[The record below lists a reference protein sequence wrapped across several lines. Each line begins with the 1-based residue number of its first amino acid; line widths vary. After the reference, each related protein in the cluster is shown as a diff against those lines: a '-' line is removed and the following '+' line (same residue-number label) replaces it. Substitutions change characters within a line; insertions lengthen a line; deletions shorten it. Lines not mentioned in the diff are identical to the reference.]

1 MDRVIFLNSSGGIVT
16 YPGQIRSGVYIPS
29 YNIAPYIEPVA
40 LPVVSVDS
48 AALYGDRP
56 ENLATLTHSRGAALT
71 FFVDSVA
78 GGSDSSGNGSY
89 DHPWRSLNTASAF
102 LACAG
107 CTLNAAAKYVQLK
120 IKGTVDYLS
129 GTWGGN
135 IWAWLRP
142 KLILTGWGGRCDL
155 GGSAGFSAGYFFN
168 VRVSAYH
175 SLSGG
180 VFSNCEV
187 LRAGS
192 SGIAVDCALP
202 DYADVSVAYNC
213 SGSGATSARILYGGR
228 YVGGA
233 SATCAYGATVSRV
246 VTSTYI
252 NYNTA
257 LFVGSGAVSMTVSAV
272 GSATAGHANAE
283 GIRASSGAYLAGC
296 DVTASAW
303 AYHEFVNGETF
314 AWAGGIVGSAIV
326 SGGRVVASAY
336 ASGVNSTGASAVA
349 EAVGLG
355 SGTTATGATVIIDAT
370 AAAHITRP
378 NGQETEVER
387 TSDLGLSCVLSTVR
401 YYSGGVV
408 TSTYTASSGGLCR

>member
-16 YPGQIRSGVYIPS
+16 YPGQIRSGVYIPA

-40 LPVVSVDS
+40 FPVVSVDP

-56 ENLATLTHSRGAALT
+56 EHLATLTHSRGAALT

-78 GGSDSSGNGSY
+78 GGGDTSGNGSY

-102 LACAG
+102 LQCAG
-107 CTLNAAAKYVQLK
+107 CVLNAAAKYVQIK
-120 IKGTVDYLS
+120 VKGTVDYLS
-129 GTWGGN
+129 GTWGWN
-135 IWAWLRP
+135 IYSWLRP
-142 KLILTGWGGRCDL
+142 KLILTGWDGRCDL
-155 GGSAGFSAGYFFN
+155 GAGHFYVGNFFN
-168 VRVSAYH
+168 VRVSAGAG
-175 SLSGG
+175 LTGG

-192 SGIAVDCALP
+192 SGVALDCALP
-202 DYADVSVAYNC
+202 DDYADVSVAYNC

-233 SATCAYGATVSRV
+233 SATYAYGATVSRV

-296 DVTASAW
+296 DVTATAW
-303 AYHEFVNGETF
+303 ASGEPDNGPVV
-314 AWAGGIVGSAIV
+314 AYAVGSAGGAIV

-387 TSDLGLSCVLSTVR
+387 TSNLGLNCVLSTVR

-408 TSTYTASSGGLCR
+408 TSTYTASSGGLCQ